1 VRRDNALRS
10 KKVLIV
16 TDGKVGHENQSKAFC
31 SGIGK
36 KYDILNVSY
45 RSPLAKAAAYLLDR
59 LGILSTLPFKY
70 DYIPKGKNYSA
81 VVCTGSTAFYPGKVF
96 ARKNGLPVCAI
107 LTPSGFKMD
116 FDCILAPQFDNPP
129 KLPNVISLPV
139 NLTSNTTEF
148 YTDAVKAFEQ
158 RHRARKPAIGIVI
171 GGPNSFSSMK
181 PDEMRKRLDL
191 IFELTGAYERWV
203 TTSRRT
209 PPEIEKIIDS
219 YPFDYKLIYSRDKFN
234 PIPAFVSLCD
244 RIFVTADSTGMLS
257 EAVTYGKAKVEVIN
271 NIKGT
276 GSKFY
281 QFVKD
286 LEQIKAVHIFD
297 NSLGFASNKVDL
309 QPVLNDAVKL
319 MFRRETEKREE
330 ERGRRKRR
338 DSSGEKRN
346 YREPKKWQ
354 AMQAPTV
361 SRTARP
367 KHRQARS
374 GRGRGK

>member
-1 VRRDNALRS
+1 M
-10 KKVLIV
+10 V
-16 TDGKVGHENQSKAFC
+16 TDGKAGHENQSKAFC
-31 SGIGK
+31 SAIGK

-45 RSPLAKAAAYLLDR
+45 RSPFAKAVAYLFDR
-59 LGILSTLPFKY
+59 LGILSTLPFKAEY
-70 DYIPKGKNYSA
+70 HPRGRNYSA

-96 ARKNGLPVCAI
+96 ARKNKLPVCAI

-129 KLPNVISLPV
+129 KLPNVIQLPV
-139 NLTSNTTEF
+139 NLTSNTADF
-148 YTDAVKAFEQ
+148 YNDAVKSFEQ
-158 RHRARKPAIGIVI
+158 RHRAKKPAIGIVI

-181 PDEMRKRLDL
+181 VDEMRRRLDL

-209 PPEIEKIIDS
+209 PPEIEKLIDS

-286 LEQIKAVHIFD
+286 LEQIKAVHVFD
-297 NSLGFASNKVDL
+297 NNLGFASNKVDL
-309 QPVLNDAVKL
+309 QPVFNDAIKL
-319 MFRRETEKREE
+319 LFARVEEKRDNV
-330 ERGRRKRR
+330 RQSSKRV
-338 DSSGEKRN
+338 SAENGSKRN
-346 YREPKKWQ
+346 NRREPKRWQ
-354 AMQAPTV
+354 AMQPATA

-367 KHRQARS
+367 QNHHGRG